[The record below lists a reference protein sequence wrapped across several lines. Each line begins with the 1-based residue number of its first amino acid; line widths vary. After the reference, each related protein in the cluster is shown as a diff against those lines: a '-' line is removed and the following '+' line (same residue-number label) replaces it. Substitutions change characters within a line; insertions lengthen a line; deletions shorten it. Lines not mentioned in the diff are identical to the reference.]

1 MYKIET
7 IENQRKAILPMNSIS
22 ETIFYN
28 QRFLIS
34 APISEPLAWRLTK
47 VEDIFPKGVRRLTF
61 AADTYNQHTDY
72 IERDN
77 SGNIIGMYA
86 DYFVGSVAPT
96 PIVPDESSDI
106 TVVIS
111 CTGKRQLKIGG
122 SAKTLTASF
131 IDVDGNSVE
140 YQSGDWAFTIDGDD
154 ASNLLT
160 LTHVSEG
167 KVKVKFDGDDTY
179 INKILTATFTSGD
192 LSSSLDLEILP
203 L

>member
-1 MYKIET
+1 MTRDTET
-7 IENQRKAILPMNSIS
+7 L
-22 ETIFYN
+22 FYN
-28 QRFLIS
+28 HRLI
-34 APISEPLAWRLTK
+34 IDTK
-47 VEDIFPKGVRRLTF
+47 VESEPRVWLISKVNRISPNGICRVTLTQ
-61 AADTYNQHTDY
+61 DTYNQHTDY
-72 IERDN
+72 IEHDE
-77 SGNIIGMYA
+77 SSNIIGMWA
-86 DYFVGSVAPT
+86 DYYCSPIEPT
-96 PIVPDESSDI
+96 PIVPDEPSDI

-140 YQSGDWAFTIDGDD
+140 YQSGDWAFAIDGDD
-154 ASNLLT
+154 ASKLLT
-160 LTHVSEG
+160 LTPVSDG